1 MGNDYVI
8 HSRKMFLH
16 GTFGKSLQQSTNT
29 KRNWIRKVPMIFVEI
44 LGKCLL
50 LKIDKGELLVQLTKP
65 AQNEIKSI
73 LHSILIKVLFTS
85 INQIF

>member
-29 KRNWIRKVPMIFVEI
+29 KRNWIRKVPMILVEI
-44 LGKCLL
+44 LEKCLL
-50 LKIDKGELLVQLTKP
+50 LKIDKGERLVQGLLDLDGRNSQKY
-65 AQNEIKSI
+65 
-73 LHSILIKVLFTS
+73 LHQTWADF
-85 INQIF
+85 